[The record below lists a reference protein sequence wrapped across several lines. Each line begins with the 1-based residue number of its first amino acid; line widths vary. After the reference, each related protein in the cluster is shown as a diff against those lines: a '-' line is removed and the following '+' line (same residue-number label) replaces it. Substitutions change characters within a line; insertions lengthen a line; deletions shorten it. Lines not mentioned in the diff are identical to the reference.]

1 MSCSAAEIAEKKRIA
16 LEKLKAK
23 KASLVN
29 INNNNSSKQ
38 LPQAVGTAPSLCK
51 SVAPGITGNQ
61 TPYSI
66 STTNNKNNSKADP
79 PHTAMPVSSLNKPAP
94 TLTKPAGPVSVV
106 PGTENKASSFLNAMK
121 SSNIFKQRQEL
132 QHPARDAAHPYK
144 RPASNEVTT
153 GDFYKKK
160 SLDGGNGKNY
170 TQNGGAQTIA
180 AQPQKNVAPVFL
192 NSVSCKVTMINA
204 QRFEVQPSSFHNKLI
219 EVFKSIPSKA
229 YGKHIIEV
237 LKNQSLHISFQI
249 LKPVFGILLSPNI
262 NCCKIE

>member
-29 INNNNSSKQ
+29 INNNNISKQ
-38 LPQAVGTAPSLCK
+38 SPQAVITAPSICK
-51 SVAPGITGNQ
+51 SVAPGITGNLI
-61 TPYSI
+61 PSI
-66 STTNNKNNSKADP
+66 NATNNKNNGKAVP
-79 PHTAMPVSSLNKPAP
+79 TNTAMPVPSLNKPAP
-94 TLTKPAGPVSVV
+94 PLSKPAGPVSTV
-106 PGTENKASSFLNAMK
+106 PSAENKASSFLNAMK

-144 RPASNEVTT
+144 RPTSNEVTT

-170 TQNGGAQTIA
+170 TQNGGAQTNA

-219 EVFKSIPSKA
+219 EVFKSIPSKT
-229 YGKHIIEV
+229 YGKQNIEA
-237 LKNQSLHISFQI
+237 
-249 LKPVFGILLSPNI
+249 
-262 NCCKIE
+262 

>member
-38 LPQAVGTAPSLCK
+38 SQQALVTAPSICK
-51 SVAPGITGNQ
+51 PVAPGISGNKIHS
-61 TPYSI
+61 SI
-66 STTNNKNNSKADP
+66 NATNRNNSKADP
-79 PHTAMPVSSLNKPAP
+79 PNTDMPLPSLNKPAP
-94 TLTKPAGPVSVV
+94 PFTKPAGPVPGV
-106 PGTENKASSFLNAMK
+106 PGAENKASSFLNAMK

-144 RPASNEVTT
+144 RPTSNEVTT

-160 SLDGGNGKNY
+160 PLDGGNGKNY

-180 AQPQKNVAPVFL
+180 ALPQKNVTPVFL

-219 EVFKSIPSKA
+219 EVFKSIPSKT
-229 YGKHIIEV
+229 YGKQNIEA
-237 LKNQSLHISFQI
+237 
-249 LKPVFGILLSPNI
+249 
-262 NCCKIE
+262 